1 MQIATIQFKR
11 DLQSIDGH
19 KLAATIRTF
28 AKQRTSSRKLKT
40 QKTPPKGREKALIGV
55 DMQVSR
61 WQFFLSKEYLPW
73 TLLLL
78 V

>member
-1 MQIATIQFKR
+1 MQVPTIQCRR

-28 AKQRTSSRKLKT
+28 AKQRTSSRKYKT
-40 QKTPPKGREKALIGV
+40 QKTPPEGREKALIGV

-61 WQFFLSKEYLPW
+61 
-73 TLLLL
+73 
-78 V
+78 